1 MAGALFTEAIGLLG
15 TGLGI
20 IQFGMD
26 HFAPNQADPKGT
38 IVGIKAGAG
47 KGASNT
53 LVSTHIILSS
63 LFSELPKANVIN

>member
-26 HFAPNQADPKGT
+26 HFAPGQADPKGT

-53 LVSTHIILSS
+53 LVSIHIILSS
-63 LFSELPKANVIN
+63 FLPEFLEANVIN

>member
-1 MAGALFTEAIGLLG
+1 MAGALFTESIGLLG

-26 HFAPNQADPKGT
+26 HFAPGQADPKGT

-53 LVSTHIILSS
+53 LVSTPYCQASCQNFLK
-63 LFSELPKANVIN
+63 LT